1 MESKGG
7 PAGVFPHSKFKPSS
21 IHISQQ
27 SQESTTGTGTSTT
40 LQAPLTP
47 RIDISRASS
56 SSYHEDSSPE
66 NVFDQVGTGTLQ
78 EASGCLELFQEDAD
92 ELRSST
98 EELFFMEKEK
108 GQTECEKPSSAQVPR
123 APMIFKFDESQTLQQ
138 LTQYNRKDS
147 GSSEVA
153 AFLNPSGRTSR
164 ISSVGSQG
172 SAVSR
177 LSGASGISRSPSPH
191 KMLVETSF
199 CGPKPIEPTSDAGS
213 IEQLTADIES
223 VILARRGDPTRVALA
238 EGVEVKESVMSA
250 VKPPKKTTKEK
261 IQEISNTSMTP
272 AESARAAAKEQR
284 RKEIEAL
291 KVRLNAINQK
301 QLEKSTKSSGLVKK
315 VIGVTPEGT
324 EYTRIKLKPDHLYED
339 NGISPNE
346 KVIEEKEFTDPLEK
360 KKERLAKKEESN
372 QLSRKSPS
380 AHATDNRS
388 PSPASTSVSRKS
400 SFCSFFKSKDPTA
413 GDTTKSKSS
422 TIPSGKN
429 KLNDKSPIPSPSKS
443 SFSSR
448 IALTLFKS
456 NRNPSPSQ
464 LIEPSS
470 SVQEGSSSKKISS
483 QSQQKSSMN
492 QKDKP
497 RLRYYDTPDVIFIP
511 LHTPPEE
518 KEFSALKKTSQDV
531 VVVEKKDVSD
541 VIVIAA
547 QDVEKK
553 THTQSQ
559 ITSHNQTILNI
570 KPKIAPTAQI
580 EKMQSTDELELQ
592 ELPNRKVIEDRDAGS
607 SLWSVE
613 VQRHSSQESQ
623 ETVISS
629 QPKHD
634 NIISKNGIPEKPV
647 IPSFID
653 TINENQPLNQQ
664 QKGRHK
670 KHILF
675 STKIG
680 SGSEEQIFSTQLS
693 LSKTES
699 QSSQLSEQASVFE
712 SPKNEE
718 CGTKVQEVTRN
729 TMKHQS
735 SSEVEKV
742 TATSVRSRSDQSD
755 SGSRPQSV
763 TRKQRSSGE
772 FSKKRESSEEL
783 LHKMPRDT
791 SKEIITPQVIPQ
803 YQQASPTSYEPQTTQ
818 TINENVLHH
827 QSSGSRMEIS
837 SESDRESDID
847 GCIHK
852 RVSRLME
859 DHESAGLV
867 LQESFDDELPYV
879 PTTLPEERSSGI
891 KIIPTKERTQSEL
904 ITIPL
909 ERPRSTTPIHP
920 TSLDNFCEK
929 KPSDI
934 TDANLIRGEKLRI
947 SLPRHKP
954 EQSKE
959 KVQQKAM
966 TRRTSNLSNKSWTE
980 FAEQGIQNTCSKK
993 TERTRKES
1001 NSSQDGEQHNVQQH
1015 QPPVGPIVKSHSKKS
1030 LTSKWIDFE
1039 NIPEKRQQPK
1049 KITTIPL
1056 NKDMPSEKI
1065 HNSKHSHHQRHYVSP
1080 EECQCECHESKK
1092 DGDNK
1097 QSVSDETGKT
1107 PSDDSQ
1113 PLIDDN
1119 VERHSTM
1126 STDSSLD
1133 CSLENDESND
1143 YLLQQSSN
1151 HTSVQNNRAASNNN
1165 LDKPFGMD
1173 LSVEFGGHS
1182 NRSSIISQDIKSPD
1196 LHK

>member
-1 MESKGG
+1 
-7 PAGVFPHSKFKPSS
+7 
-21 IHISQQ
+21 
-27 SQESTTGTGTSTT
+27 
-40 LQAPLTP
+40 
-47 RIDISRASS
+47 
-56 SSYHEDSSPE
+56 
-66 NVFDQVGTGTLQ
+66 
-78 EASGCLELFQEDAD
+78 
-92 ELRSST
+92 
-98 EELFFMEKEK
+98 
-108 GQTECEKPSSAQVPR
+108 
-123 APMIFKFDESQTLQQ
+123 MIFKFDESQTLQQ

-223 VILARRGDPTRVALA
+223 VILARRGDPTRAALA
-238 EGVEVKESVMSA
+238 EGVEVKDMTA
-250 VKPPKKTTKEK
+250 LKPPKKTTKEK
-261 IQEISNTSMTP
+261 IQEISNASMTP
-272 AESARAAAKEQR
+272 AEAARAAAKEQR

-291 KVRLNAINQK
+291 KVRLNAINQR
-301 QLEKSTKSSGLVKK
+301 QLESKTKASGLVKK

-324 EYTRIKLKPDHLYED
+324 EYIRIKLKPDHLYED

-346 KVIEEKEFTDPLEK
+346 KIIEEKEFVDPLEK

-380 AHATDNRS
+380 THATDNRS

-413 GDTTKSKSS
+413 DATKSKSPAL
-422 TIPSGKN
+422 PSGKN

-448 IALTLFKS
+448 IAFTLFKS

-470 SVQEGSSSKKISS
+470 SVQEGATKKIA
-483 QSQQKSSMN
+483 SQQKQSLN

-518 KEFSALKKTSQDV
+518 KEFSALKKKTTE
-531 VVVEKKDVSD
+531 VVVEKKEESD
-541 VIVIAA
+541 VIVVAEA
-547 QDVEKK
+547 QVEEKEKK
-553 THTQSQ
+553 MHTQSQ

-592 ELPNRKVIEDRDAGS
+592 ELPNRKVSEDRDAGS

-629 QPKHD
+629 QPKHE
-634 NIISKNGIPEKPV
+634 NIISKNGMPEKPV

-664 QKGRHK
+664 KARHK

-675 STKIG
+675 STKLG
-680 SGSEEQIFSTQLS
+680 SGSEEQIFCTQLS

-718 CGTKVQEVTRN
+718 SGTKMPEVTRN
-729 TMKHQS
+729 TVKQQL

-783 LHKMPRDT
+783 LHKISRDT
-791 SKEIITPQVIPQ
+791 SKEIITPQVLQ
-803 YQQASPTSYEPQTTQ
+803 YQQASPTSYEPPSTQ
-818 TINENVLHH
+818 KTNEIGLQH

-837 SESDRESDID
+837 SESDRESDIE

-891 KIIPTKERTQSEL
+891 KIIPTKERTQTEL

-929 KPSDI
+929 KSSDI
-934 TDANLIRGEKLRI
+934 TDVNLVRGEKLRI

-954 EQSKE
+954 EQNKE
-959 KVQQKAM
+959 KVQQKTM

-980 FAEQGIQNTCSKK
+980 FAEQGLQNTCSKK

-1001 NSSQDGEQHNVQQH
+1001 NSSQDGELHTVQPH

-1049 KITTIPL
+1049 KITTIPSS
-1056 NKDMPSEKI
+1056 KDIPSEKI

-1092 DGDNK
+1092 EGDNK
-1097 QSVSDETGKT
+1097 QSVSDEAGKT

-1113 PLIDDN
+1113 PLLDDN

-1126 STDSSLD
+1126 
-1133 CSLENDESND
+1133 
-1143 YLLQQSSN
+1143 
-1151 HTSVQNNRAASNNN
+1151 R
-1165 LDKPFGMD
+1165 
-1173 LSVEFGGHS
+1173 
-1182 NRSSIISQDIKSPD
+1182 
-1196 LHK
+1196 